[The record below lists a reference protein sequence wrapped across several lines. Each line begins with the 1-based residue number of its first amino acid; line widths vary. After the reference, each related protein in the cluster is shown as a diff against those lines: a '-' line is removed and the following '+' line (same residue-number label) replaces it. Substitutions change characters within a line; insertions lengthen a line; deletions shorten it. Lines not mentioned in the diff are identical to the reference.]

1 VPEGWTPPLTIRD
14 DDGRC
19 RLVLAGVAFGDG
31 STLQDAA
38 DDLVGR
44 LLDLV
49 LCVRTNGLAQAP
61 DLGPPDSRT
70 VRFLWELSQQVH
82 SRRDLRARL
91 F

>member
-1 VPEGWTPPLTIRD
+1 VPDGWTPALSVRD
-14 DDGRC
+14 DGGRC

-38 DDLVGR
+38 DDLVTR

-49 LCVRTNGLAQAP
+49 FCVRANGLPHAP

-70 VRFLWELSQQVH
+70 VRFLWELSQQVP